1 MLLLE
6 CGNKLELGLNAEIK
20 NMLNRILTLI
30 IKEFLA
36 VWRDK
41 KSRIVLIVPPI
52 IQLFIFAF
60 AATLDVKNVP
70 IGILNLD
77 NGKQGFELAQRFHGS
92 PVFTKIEYLKSV
104 KEITPFIDNMRGAMV
119 VSLDQQFSRNLEMEQ
134 PAQVQLILDGR
145 KSNTTQIVAGYA
157 SSIIQKFNNDF
168 TAANEIPQQN
178 TELIIRNWFNPNLL
192 YYWYNIPSLSGI
204 LTMLVALLVTALSV
218 ARERELGT
226 FDQLLVSPVTPFEIL
241 VGKTVP
247 AVIISMLEGSLI
259 IFVGVYIFKVPF
271 MGSLFL
277 LYCSMFVFVL
287 AIVGVGLLISSLSN
301 TQQQA
306 VLGSF
311 LFMSPSVILSG
322 FATPIEN
329 MPEWLQ
335 PITYLMPLRYYLVV
349 AKGIFLKDIPAD
361 IVFNNIWPTILIA
374 IFTLSTASWF
384 FKRRLQ

>member
-1 MLLLE
+1 
-6 CGNKLELGLNAEIK
+6 
-20 NMLNRILTLI
+20 MLNRIFALI

-41 KSRIVLIVPPI
+41 KSRFVLIVPPI

-70 IGILNLD
+70 IGILNRD
-77 NGKQGFELAQRFHGS
+77 NGRQGFELAQRFHGS
-92 PVFTKIEYLKSV
+92 PVFNKIIYLQSV
-104 KEITPFIDNMRGAMV
+104 DEIGPFIDNMRGVMV
-119 VSLDQQFSRNLEMEQ
+119 VSLDEQFSRNLEAQQ

-157 SSIIQKFNNDF
+157 SSIIQTFNDDF
-168 TAANEIPQQN
+168 AALSGFPQQN
-178 TELIIRNWFNPNLL
+178 TILVIRNWFNPNLL

-226 FDQLLVSPVTPFEIL
+226 FDQLLVSPATPFEIL

-247 AVIISMLEGSLI
+247 AVVISMLEGSLI
-259 IFVGVYIFKVPF
+259 IFVGVFIFQIPF
-271 MGSLFL
+271 TGSLFL

-287 AIVGVGLLISSLSN
+287 AIVGVGLFISSLSQ

-311 LFMSPSVILSG
+311 LFMSPSVLLSG

-329 MPEWLQ
+329 MPAWLQ
-335 PITYLMPLRYYLVV
+335 PVTYLIPLRYYLVV
-349 AKGIFLKDIPAD
+349 AKGIFLKDMPGD
-361 IVFNNIWPTILIA
+361 IVFNNIWPTAIIA
-374 IFTLSTASWF
+374 LCTLTAASWL